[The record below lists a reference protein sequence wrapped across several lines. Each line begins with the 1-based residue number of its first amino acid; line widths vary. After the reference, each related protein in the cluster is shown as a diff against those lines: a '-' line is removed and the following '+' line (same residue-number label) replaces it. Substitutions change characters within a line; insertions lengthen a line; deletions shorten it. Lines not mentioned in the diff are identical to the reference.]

1 MHIAVIGA
9 GISGLGCAHQLAQR
23 GHRVEIFEARDRI
36 GGHTATYDVQI
47 GTRRFAVDTGF
58 IVYNDRNYPNLIQL
72 FDDLRRRQQAHFHGV
87 LGLRRG
93 ERAGVCG

>member
-1 MHIAVIGA
+1 MRY
-9 GISGLGCAHQLAQR
+9 QLAQATALR
-23 GHRVEIFEARDRI
+23 YLKFDRI

-72 FDDLRRRQQAHFHGV
+72 FDDLGV
-87 LGLRRG
+87 ANKPTSMGFSVATR
-93 ERAGVCG
+93 RAGWSMR